1 MVPAATF
8 TLTCGRLYH
17 PVVTVVQLIPSAA
30 VTGAK
35 VRAVVA
41 MAAGLH
47 MYPTSPHVVVQLIYA
62 PACR

>member
-1 MVPAATF
+1 M
-8 TLTCGRLYH
+8 
-17 PVVTVVQLIPSAA
+17 IPSAA